1 MIPNAK
7 TSYLP
12 LTLKSPPQPTPTPT
26 PTAGPCQRYE
36 PNDSL
41 STAWGPLVNGQGI
54 EAALCSGDPD
64 DYSYVDLATATTLV
78 LDLTNLPA
86 GTDYDLVLYN
96 AAGSQLA
103 ASRNYGNAAERIT
116 RGVAA
121 GRYFVRVYPNG
132 AARSSQTYRLTASWG
147 AAAQGGEPAADA
159 GWEKAQVPAP

>member
-1 MIPNAK
+1 VHPNVC
-7 TSYLP
+7 L
-12 LTLKSPPQPTPTPT
+12 
-26 PTAGPCQRYE
+26 RYE

-41 STAWGPLVNGQGI
+41 STAWGPLANGQAI

-64 DYSYVDLATATTLV
+64 DYFYVDLASGTTLV
-78 LDLTNLPA
+78 LDLTNLPS

-116 RGVAA
+116 RGVAT
-121 GRYFVRVYPNG
+121 GRYQMRVYPNG

-147 AAAQGGEPAADA
+147 AAAQGEEAAADMA
-159 GWEKAQVPAP
+159 WDKPPVPAP